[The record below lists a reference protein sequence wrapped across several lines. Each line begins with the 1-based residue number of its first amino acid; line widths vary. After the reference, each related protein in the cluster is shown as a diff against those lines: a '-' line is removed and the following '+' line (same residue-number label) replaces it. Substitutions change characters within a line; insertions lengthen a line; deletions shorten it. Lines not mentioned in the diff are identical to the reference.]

1 MSLENCSNEHTID
14 FIAKSFFIFMISLS
28 LVNDAFSLK
37 DMIIENE
44 FVKNNVKKFN
54 DTSEL
59 FKYFLS
65 NKEKK
70 TRNGYIIKNE
80 TNEKQLNNEKK
91 QDQYSQINNKNNSN
105 NNNSNNNINNTS
117 SSKQKFSSEQVQI
130 LNSTKLKKKKMSYQN
145 DLIEEVDDLENN
157 KETSSKIIEKKKSL
171 NEPKIKVSCKKNVKV
186 EVKKKDTTS
195 NLHP

>member
-14 FIAKSFFIFMISLS
+14 FIAKSFFVFMISLS
-28 LVNDAFSLK
+28 FINDVFSLK

-44 FVKNNVKKFN
+44 FVKNNVKKIN

-80 TNEKQLNNEKK
+80 NKEEKSNNDSK
-91 QDQYSQINNKNNSN
+91 QDKIPQVN
-105 NNNSNNNINNTS
+105 NNNNNYNNNNNQTPS
-117 SSKQKFSSEQVQI
+117 PSEQNSSPIPTQL

-145 DLIEEVDDLENN
+145 DLIEEVEDTENK
-157 KETSSKIIEKKKSL
+157 KENSSNISVTKKQS
-171 NEPKIKVSCKKNVKV
+171 NEPQKKVPRKKNVKMDIQ
-186 EVKKKDTTS
+186 KNKDTTN
-195 NLHP
+195 NLTES

>member
-28 LVNDAFSLK
+28 FINDAFSLK

-44 FVKNNVKKFN
+44 FIKNNVKKFN

-80 TNEKQLNNEKK
+80 NKEEKPNNDNK
-91 QDQYSQINNKNNSN
+91 QDKKSQVNHN
-105 NNNSNNNINNTS
+105 NNQNNNINNHHNNHNNHNNNQNSIKNNNNLASNSENTS
-117 SSKQKFSSEQVQI
+117 IPSPIPSPL
-130 LNSTKLKKKKMSYQN
+130 LNTTKLKKKK
-145 DLIEEVDDLENN
+145 
-157 KETSSKIIEKKKSL
+157 TS
-171 NEPKIKVSCKKNVKV
+171 
-186 EVKKKDTTS
+186 
-195 NLHP
+195 

>member
-14 FIAKSFFIFMISLS
+14 FIAKSFFVFMISLS
-28 LVNDAFSLK
+28 FINDVFSLK

-44 FVKNNVKKFN
+44 FVKNNVKKIN

-80 TNEKQLNNEKK
+80 NKEEKSNIDSNQEKI
-91 QDQYSQINNKNNSN
+91 SQVNKNNNYN
-105 NNNSNNNINNTS
+105 NNNNQTPSP
-117 SSKQKFSSEQVQI
+117 SEQNSSPIPTQL

-145 DLIEEVDDLENN
+145 DLIEEVEDTENK
-157 KETSSKIIEKKKSL
+157 KENSSNISVTKKQS
-171 NEPKIKVSCKKNVKV
+171 NEPQKKVPRKKNVKM
-186 EVKKKDTTS
+186 EIQKNKDTTN
-195 NLHP
+195 NLTES

>member
-14 FIAKSFFIFMISLS
+14 FIAKSFFVFMISLS
-28 LVNDAFSLK
+28 FINDVFSLK

-44 FVKNNVKKFN
+44 FVKNNVKKIN

-80 TNEKQLNNEKK
+80 NKEEKSNNDSK
-91 QDQYSQINNKNNSN
+91 QDKIPQVNKNNNYN
-105 NNNSNNNINNTS
+105 NNNNQTPSP
-117 SSKQKFSSEQVQI
+117 SEQNSSPIPTQL

-145 DLIEEVDDLENN
+145 DLIEEVEDTENK
-157 KETSSKIIEKKKSL
+157 KENSSNISVTKKQS
-171 NEPKIKVSCKKNVKV
+171 NEPQKKVLRKKNVKSDIQ
-186 EVKKKDTTS
+186 KNKDTNN
-195 NLHP
+195 NLTES

>member
-14 FIAKSFFIFMISLS
+14 FIAKSFFVFMISLS
-28 LVNDAFSLK
+28 FINDVFSLK

-44 FVKNNVKKFN
+44 FVKNNIKKIN

-80 TNEKQLNNEKK
+80 NKEEKSNNDSK
-91 QDQYSQINNKNNSN
+91 QDKISQVNTTN
-105 NNNSNNNINNTS
+105 NNTATPSH
-117 SSKQKFSSEQVQI
+117 SEQNSSNIPTQV

-145 DLIEEVDDLENN
+145 DLMEEVDDDSEN
-157 KETSSKIIEKKKSL
+157 KKDASSKITEKKSTS
-171 NEPKIKVSCKKNVKV
+171 NEPKIKVTRKKNVKMDV
-186 EVKKKDTTS
+186 QKNKDNHS
-195 NLHP
+195 NST

>member
-14 FIAKSFFIFMISLS
+14 FIAKSFFVFMISLS
-28 LVNDAFSLK
+28 FINDVFSLK

-44 FVKNNVKKFN
+44 FVKNNIKKIN

-80 TNEKQLNNEKK
+80 NKEEKPNNDNK
-91 QDQYSQINNKNNSN
+91 QDKISQVNTTN
-105 NNNSNNNINNTS
+105 NNTTTPSH
-117 SSKQKFSSEQVQI
+117 SEQNSSTIPTQL

-145 DLIEEVDDLENN
+145 DLMEEVDDNSEN
-157 KETSSKIIEKKKSL
+157 KKDTSSKITEKKSTS
-171 NEPKIKVSCKKNVKV
+171 NEPKIKVPRKKNVKMDV
-186 EVKKKDTTS
+186 QKNKDTHSEST
-195 NLHP
+195 

>member
-14 FIAKSFFIFMISLS
+14 FIAKSFFVFMISLS
-28 LVNDAFSLK
+28 FINDVFSLK

-44 FVKNNVKKFN
+44 FVKNNVKKIN

-80 TNEKQLNNEKK
+80 NKEEKSNIDSNQEKI
-91 QDQYSQINNKNNSN
+91 SQVNKNNN
-105 NNNSNNNINNTS
+105 NNNINNQTPS
-117 SSKQKFSSEQVQI
+117 HSEQNSSPIPIQL

-145 DLIEEVDDLENN
+145 DLMEEVEDTEN
-157 KETSSKIIEKKKSL
+157 KKKTLSDITVTKKQL
-171 NEPKIKVSCKKNVKV
+171 NEPQKKVPRKKNVKMDIQ
-186 EVKKKDTTS
+186 KNKDTIN
-195 NLHP
+195 NLTES

>member
-14 FIAKSFFIFMISLS
+14 FIAKSFFVFMISLS
-28 LVNDAFSLK
+28 FINDVFSLK

-44 FVKNNVKKFN
+44 FVKNNVKKIN

-80 TNEKQLNNEKK
+80 NKEEKSNIDSNQEKI
-91 QDQYSQINNKNNSN
+91 SQVNKNNN
-105 NNNSNNNINNTS
+105 NNNINNQTPS
-117 SSKQKFSSEQVQI
+117 PSEQNSSPIPTQL

-145 DLIEEVDDLENN
+145 DLMEEVEDTEN
-157 KETSSKIIEKKKSL
+157 KKKTLSDITVTKKQL
-171 NEPKIKVSCKKNVKV
+171 NEPQKKVPRKKNVKMDIQ
-186 EVKKKDTTS
+186 KNKDTIN
-195 NLHP
+195 NLTES

>member
-14 FIAKSFFIFMISLS
+14 FIAKSFFVFMISLS
-28 LVNDAFSLK
+28 FINDVFSLK

-44 FVKNNVKKFN
+44 FVKNNVKKIN

-80 TNEKQLNNEKK
+80 NKEEKSNIDSNQEKI
-91 QDQYSQINNKNNSN
+91 SQVNK
-105 NNNSNNNINNTS
+105 NINNQTPS
-117 SSKQKFSSEQVQI
+117 HSEQNSSPIPTQL

-145 DLIEEVDDLENN
+145 DLMEEVEDTEN
-157 KETSSKIIEKKKSL
+157 KKKTLSDITVTKKQL
-171 NEPKIKVSCKKNVKV
+171 NEPQKKVPRKKNVKMDIQ
-186 EVKKKDTTS
+186 KNKDTIN
-195 NLHP
+195 NLTES

>member
-14 FIAKSFFIFMISLS
+14 FIAKSFFVFMISLS
-28 LVNDAFSLK
+28 FINDVFSLK

-44 FVKNNVKKFN
+44 FVKNNVKKIN

-80 TNEKQLNNEKK
+80 NKEEKSNIDSNQEKI
-91 QDQYSQINNKNNSN
+91 SQVNKNNNYN
-105 NNNSNNNINNTS
+105 NNNNQTPSP
-117 SSKQKFSSEQVQI
+117 SEQ
-130 LNSTKLKKKKMSYQN
+130 NSSPIPTQ
-145 DLIEEVDDLENN
+145 LIRRTCRV
-157 KETSSKIIEKKKSL
+157 
-171 NEPKIKVSCKKNVKV
+171 PC
-186 EVKKKDTTS
+186 
-195 NLHP
+195 

>member
-14 FIAKSFFIFMISLS
+14 FIAKSFFVFMISLS
-28 LVNDAFSLK
+28 FINDVFSLK

-44 FVKNNVKKFN
+44 FVKNNVKKIN

-80 TNEKQLNNEKK
+80 NKEEKSNIDSNQEKI
-91 QDQYSQINNKNNSN
+91 SRVNKNNN
-105 NNNSNNNINNTS
+105 NNNINNQTPS
-117 SSKQKFSSEQVQI
+117 HSEQNSSPIPTQL

-145 DLIEEVDDLENN
+145 DLMEEVEDTEN
-157 KETSSKIIEKKKSL
+157 KKKTLSDITVTKKQL
-171 NEPKIKVSCKKNVKV
+171 NEPQKKVPRKKNVKM
-186 EVKKKDTTS
+186 EIQKNKDTTN
-195 NLHP
+195 NLTES

>member
-14 FIAKSFFIFMISLS
+14 FIAKSFFVFMISLS
-28 LVNDAFSLK
+28 FINDVFSLK

-44 FVKNNVKKFN
+44 FVKNNVKKIN

-80 TNEKQLNNEKK
+80 NKEEKSNNDSK
-91 QDQYSQINNKNNSN
+91 QDKIPQVN
-105 NNNSNNNINNTS
+105 NNNNNNDNNNNNTPSYLEQNS
-117 SSKQKFSSEQVQI
+117 SPIPVQL

-145 DLIEEVDDLENN
+145 DLIEEVENTEN
-157 KETSSKIIEKKKSL
+157 KKENSSDISVTKKQS
-171 NEPKIKVSCKKNVKV
+171 NEPKKKVPRKKNVKMDIQ
-186 EVKKKDTTS
+186 KNKDTIN
-195 NLHP
+195 NLTES

>member
-14 FIAKSFFIFMISLS
+14 FIAKSFFVFMISLS
-28 LVNDAFSLK
+28 FINDVFSLK

-44 FVKNNVKKFN
+44 FVKNNVKKIN

-80 TNEKQLNNEKK
+80 NKEEKSNNDSK
-91 QDQYSQINNKNNSN
+91 QDKIPQVN
-105 NNNSNNNINNTS
+105 NNNNNNDNNNNNTPSYLEQNS
-117 SSKQKFSSEQVQI
+117 SPIPVQL

-145 DLIEEVDDLENN
+145 DLIEEVENTEN
-157 KETSSKIIEKKKSL
+157 KKENSSDISVTKKQS
-171 NEPKIKVSCKKNVKV
+171 NEPKKKVPRKKNVKMDIQ
-186 EVKKKDTTS
+186 KNKDNNN
-195 NLHP
+195 NLTES

>member
-14 FIAKSFFIFMISLS
+14 FIAKSFFVFMISLS
-28 LVNDAFSLK
+28 FINDVFSLK

-44 FVKNNVKKFN
+44 FVKNNIKKIN

-80 TNEKQLNNEKK
+80 NKEEKPTKDNK
-91 QDQYSQINNKNNSN
+91 QDKISQGNTKNNNTATPSHKEQ
-105 NNNSNNNINNTS
+105 NSSTIPT
-117 SSKQKFSSEQVQI
+117 QL

-145 DLIEEVDDLENN
+145 DLMEEVDDNSEN
-157 KETSSKIIEKKKSL
+157 KKDTSSKITEKKSSS
-171 NEPKIKVSCKKNVKV
+171 NEPKTKVPRKKNVKMDV
-186 EVKKKDTTS
+186 QKNKDTHSEST
-195 NLHP
+195 

>member
-130 LNSTKLKKKKMSYQN
+130 LNSTKLKKKKMS
-145 DLIEEVDDLENN
+145 
-157 KETSSKIIEKKKSL
+157 
-171 NEPKIKVSCKKNVKV
+171 
-186 EVKKKDTTS
+186 
-195 NLHP
+195 

>member
-14 FIAKSFFIFMISLS
+14 FIAKSFFVFMISLS
-28 LVNDAFSLK
+28 FINDVFSLK
-37 DMIIENE
+37 DIIIENE
-44 FVKNNVKKFN
+44 FVKNNVKKMN

-80 TNEKQLNNEKK
+80 NKEEKSNNDSK
-91 QDQYSQINNKNNSN
+91 QDKISQVNNT
-105 NNNSNNNINNTS
+105 NNTS
-117 SSKQKFSSEQVQI
+117 SHLEQNSSTIPTQV

-145 DLIEEVDDLENN
+145 DLMEEVNDDSEN
-157 KETSSKIIEKKKSL
+157 KKDTSSKITEKKTTS
-171 NEPKIKVSCKKNVKV
+171 NEPKIKVTRKKNVKMDIQ
-186 EVKKKDTTS
+186 KNKDNNS
-195 NLHP
+195 NST